1 MRVCTGRESAPL
13 DHICAVRAR
22 EAKMSRLAETPKVLS
37 SSIDAEDH
45 AREAIVRP
53 TLAPQIDMPGLGTT
67 VVMTAALRGALAVR
81 CLAFESGLA

>member
-1 MRVCTGRESAPL
+1 
-13 DHICAVRAR
+13 
-22 EAKMSRLAETPKVLS
+22 MSRLAETPKVLS

-81 CLAFESGLA
+81 CLAFESGLAAIEEVPTSVASNLTTLGC